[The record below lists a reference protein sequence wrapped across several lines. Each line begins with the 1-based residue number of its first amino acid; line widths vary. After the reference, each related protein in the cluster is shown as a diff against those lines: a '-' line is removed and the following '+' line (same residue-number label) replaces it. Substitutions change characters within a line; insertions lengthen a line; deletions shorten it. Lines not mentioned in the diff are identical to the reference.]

1 MRGSAVVVGGGIG
14 GLAVARAL
22 HLAGWEAVVLERSPA
37 PARRGTALG
46 MWPAAMGAL
55 DALGLGD
62 DVRRRSVTST
72 RAEILRPD
80 GSALTGVRVTGGVRL
95 VSRGD
100 LLDVLARS
108 LPAGTVQWGVQVTD
122 PRGLPSADLVVAA
135 DGIHSTVRSAHWA
148 VGPRVLR
155 TVACRGTV
163 PGAVDR
169 ITETWGPGRLF
180 GITPNGDGTTNWFA
194 CVRAGSA
201 PAGDDPVRMTD
212 DLRALFAGWH
222 EDVSA
227 VLAAVEPGTVDRRRL
242 SDVPPL
248 GPYVRRNVALL
259 GDAAHAM
266 APNLGRGACETIL
279 DAVALARA
287 MREEDRVETAL
298 RRYDRERRPATR
310 RLVRLARLA
319 NRAST
324 LERGI
329 PLRDALVRAADGARR
344 QATSTSPTGD
354 TR

>member
-22 HLAGWEAVVLERSPA
+22 HLAGWEAVVLERSPEL
-37 PARRGTALG
+37 PRGGTALG

-62 DVRRRSVTST
+62 DVRRRSVVST
-72 RAEILRPD
+72 CAEILRPD
-80 GSALTGVRVTGGVRL
+80 GSTLTRVGVAGGVRL

-108 LPAGTVQWGVQVTD
+108 VPAGTVRWGTRISD
-122 PRGLPSADLVVAA
+122 ARALPAADLVVAA
-135 DGIHSTVRSAHWA
+135 DGIHSTVRTAHWA
-148 VGPRVLR
+148 AGTRALR
-155 TVACRGTV
+155 TVAFRGTV
-163 PGAVDR
+163 PGTVDR
-169 ITETWGPGRLF
+169 LTETWGPGRLF

-194 CVRAGSA
+194 CVRAASA
-201 PAGDDPVRMTD
+201 PSDEDPVRMTAE
-212 DLRALFAGWH
+212 LRALFAGWH
-222 EDVSA
+222 GDVSA

-242 SDVPPL
+242 SDIPPL
-248 GPYVRRNVALL
+248 GPYVRGNVALL

-279 DAVALARA
+279 DAVALAHAVRQA
-287 MREEDRVETAL
+287 PRVEAAL

-319 NRAST
+319 NRTST

-344 QATSTSPTGD
+344 RATSTSPTGD
-354 TR
+354 SR